1 MDTHDENPTETA
13 APEGEVPADSG
24 SEPAEHTAESAEN
37 QGISAKTQALL
48 GRIDRRINDIQSLM
62 REKERQQL
70 LYVYDKI
77 PKPYY
82 NRWKAEANDIFALTV
97 HIRRRRARAQKA
109 G

>member
-1 MDTHDENPTETA
+1 M
-13 APEGEVPADSG
+13 
-24 SEPAEHTAESAEN
+24 
-37 QGISAKTQALL
+37 L